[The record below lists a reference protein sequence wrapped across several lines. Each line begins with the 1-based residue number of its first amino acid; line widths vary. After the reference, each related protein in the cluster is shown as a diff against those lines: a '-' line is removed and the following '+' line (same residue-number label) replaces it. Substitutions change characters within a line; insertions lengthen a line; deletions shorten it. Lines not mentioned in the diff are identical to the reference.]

1 MPNTR
6 PNHLPSRREALKGV
20 AAFGLLPF
28 ATPERNP
35 IEDTAISKASSPIGN
50 PFSFCLNTSTIMGQE
65 LGIRKEI
72 ETAAEAG
79 YDGIEVWIRS
89 LETYAKE
96 GGSLSDLQSLAEDL
110 GIRIENA
117 IGFAPWI
124 VEDNDI
130 RSAGLDQAKR
140 EMDMLAEVGCK
151 RIAAPPAGAT
161 KQGGLDLDR
170 AAERF
175 RSLMDLGVD
184 RGVIPQLEIWGF
196 SKNLYRL
203 SQVLYVAAECGHPQ
217 TKILPDVYHLYKG
230 GSDFDGLKLLN
241 GHAIDIFHMN
251 DYPAEPGRETVG
263 DKDRVYPGDGV
274 APIASILKDLQSA
287 DSPIILSLELF
298 NREYWK
304 QDPLEVAKTGL
315 RKMQEAVEG

>member
-1 MPNTR
+1 MYKNKSIQTS
-6 PNHLPSRREALKGV
+6 SRREALKGV

-28 ATPERNP
+28 ATSDRYPV
-35 IEDTAISKASSPIGN
+35 EDTARSDVAHSPADI
-50 PFSFCLNTSTIMGQE
+50 FSFCLNTSTIMGQE

-79 YDGIEVWIRS
+79 YDGIEIWIRS
-89 LETYAKE
+89 LEAYVKD
-96 GGSLSDLQSLAEDL
+96 GGSTADLKALSEDL

-124 VEDNDI
+124 VEDNDT

-140 EMDMLAEVGCK
+140 EMDMLAQVGCK
-151 RIAAPPAGAT
+151 RMAAPPVGAT
-161 KQGGLDLDR
+161 QQGGLDLDR

-175 RSLMDLGVD
+175 RALMDLGAD
-184 RGVIPQLEIWGF
+184 SGVIPQLEIWGF

-241 GHAIDIFHMN
+241 GYSIDIFHMN
-251 DYPAEPGRETVG
+251 DYPAEPGREKIG
-263 DKDRVYPGDGV
+263 DKDRVYPGEGI
-274 APIASILKDLQSA
+274 APIPTILEDLGSTG
-287 DSPIILSLELF
+287 SPIILSLELF
-298 NREYWK
+298 NRDYWK

-315 RKMQEAVEG
+315 RKMKEAVEG